1 MKNILKRFKPFL
13 LLEVK
18 ADEKTYYMTTND
30 NITSKLEQISKENP
44 FKTPD
49 NYFDNFAVRMAE
61 KISQNEAAKV
71 RRPLFEW
78 ARPQMAFALAL
89 AGFAILV
96 VFGIRFYQNNNKP
109 ISSQELAEAM
119 EYSIVSEMDENE
131 IINQLD
137 AANNQHALSKDSVT
151 KIKEGN
157 SKLLIDYLSK
167 EDIDVNTIIDAL

>member
-1 MKNILKRFKPFL
+1 
-13 LLEVK
+13 
-18 ADEKTYYMTTND
+18 MTTND

-61 KISQNEAAKV
+61 KISQSDIAKA
-71 RRPLFEW
+71 RRPMFAW
-78 ARPQMAFALAL
+78 GRPQIAAIVAFASI
-89 AGFAILV
+89 AILV
-96 VFGIRFYQNNNKP
+96 VVGIKFYQNNRP

-137 AANNQHALSKDSVT
+137 AVNNRHSLSNDSIA
-151 KIKEGN
+151 KIKEGH
-157 SKLLIDYLSK
+157 SKQLIDYLSK
-167 EDIDVNTIIDAL
+167 EDLDMNTIIDAL

>member
-1 MKNILKRFKPFL
+1 
-13 LLEVK
+13 
-18 ADEKTYYMTTND
+18 MTKND

-49 NYFDNFAVRMAE
+49 NYFDNFAIRMAE
-61 KISQNEAAKV
+61 KISQTEAAKV
-71 RRPLFEW
+71 RKPLFEW
-78 ARPQMAFALAL
+78 ARPQMAFALTL

-96 VFGIRFYQNNNKP
+96 VFGIRFYQNNNNS

-119 EYSIVSEMDENE
+119 EYSIVSEMDETE

-137 AANNQHALSKDSVT
+137 AANNQHALSKDSIT
-151 KIKEGN
+151 KIKEDN
-157 SKLLIDYLSK
+157 SKLLIDYLSS